1 MKLKLI
7 AAAIALAATA
17 HANAAIT
24 NGVTGNS
31 ELILTVFDSAT
42 KASAAFDLGV
52 TMDQFLTG
60 GSFYTGNA
68 AWSLNGAANT
78 GNASAIGT
86 SYGSTFASF
95 LSTATGTKTY
105 SVIGL
110 NDVSINYLST
120 STSLTLPLSQN
131 DANIGNFGLMES
143 YVTGL
148 NTIASISGVANGA
161 ALVTDTTSQ
170 ANFNKANGTKWKAN
184 SSFVSNGAF
193 TSNLSFWSELN
204 SGNAFS
210 TATQLGTFSLDATS
224 GVLSYAAAAAVPE
237 PSEYALMLAGL
248 AMVGAIA
255 RRRISK

>member
-24 NGVTGNS
+24 NGASGNS
-31 ELILTVFDSAT
+31 ELILSVYDSTT

-60 GSFYTGNA
+60 GSFSTGASWNLLTGATAGNA
-68 AWSLNGAANT
+68 AGIS
-78 GNASAIGT
+78 T
-86 SYGSTFASF
+86 SYGSTFSSF

-105 SVIGL
+105 SVIAL
-110 NDVSINYLST
+110 NDVTINYLST
-120 STSLTLPLSQN
+120 STSLTLPLTQN
-131 DANIGNFGLMES
+131 DTKLGSFALMET
-143 YVTGL
+143 YVNGL
-148 NTIASISGVANGA
+148 NTIASVSGVANGA
-161 ALVTDTTSQ
+161 ALVTDTTSA
-170 ANFNKANGTKWKAN
+170 ANFSKANATKWKNNA
-184 SSFVSNGAF
+184 SFTSNGAVDGD
-193 TSNLSFWSELN
+193 LSFWSELAT
-204 SGNAFS
+204 GNQYA
-210 TATQLGTFSLDATS
+210 AAQQLGTFNLNSAT
-224 GVLSYAAAAAVPE
+224 GVLAYTAAAVPE